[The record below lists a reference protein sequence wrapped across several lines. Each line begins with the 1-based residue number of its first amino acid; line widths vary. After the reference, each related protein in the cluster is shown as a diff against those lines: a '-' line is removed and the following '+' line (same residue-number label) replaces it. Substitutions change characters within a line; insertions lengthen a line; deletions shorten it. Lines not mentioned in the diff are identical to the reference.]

1 MMVEI
6 LENKVCVSFRMP
18 LQGTKALADKHSLF
32 SPFCR
37 KCHCGAKSTYGMISS
52 SLGRSLLIQWHSST
66 TALLSLCQ
74 FCSLRFKS
82 RSGGLSISQLLSLSW
97 RLLAHQGNKNAMIQ
111 VFGLQCS
118 CHIRI
123 IPDDLKASRCYSS
136 FHLVIL
142 WVLFENVM
150 SLHRIKA
157 AVSGLLDAGG
167 RVNEWVVTE
176 KLGDANKT
184 KPSINGSDSVEVIDL
199 KLTEADAKLTEPLV
213 PKLLKRRSRFW
224 ER

>member
-6 LENKVCVSFRMP
+6 LENKVCVLFRLP
-18 LQGTKALADKHSLF
+18 LQVQSITALADRYSFFLL
-32 SPFCR
+32 CR
-37 KCHCGAKSTYGMISS
+37 KCHCGAKFTYGTISS
-52 SLGRSLLIQWHSST
+52 SSGRLLLIQWHSSI
-66 TALLSLCQ
+66 TASPSLCQ

-82 RSGGLSISQLLSLSW
+82 RSGGLSISQQLSPSW
-97 RLLAHQGNKNAMIQ
+97 RLLAHLGNTRAKIQ
-111 VFGLQCS
+111 VFVWQS
-118 CHIRI
+118 ICHINI
-123 IPDDLKASRCYSS
+123 TSDNMKASHCYSS

-184 KPSINGSDSVEVIDL
+184 KPSSNGSDSIKVIDV
-199 KLTEADAKLTEPLV
+199 KLTEPLV
-213 PKLLKRRSRFW
+213 PKIVKKRTRFW
-224 ER
+224 EG